1 MDSMAMSR
9 CSRCGFKIPEDE
21 EARFCPNCGA
31 PLRLVVQPPTYAET
45 STLEDRLPKVSIS
58 KRFMLVAVFFAVGF
72 ASTIAGALSSM
83 DSSEAQM
90 ILRET
95 ENVRN
100 IILNAPE
107 IGVAVIFGNNLIH
120 CLFMFVPVLGIIHG
134 VYVLYSTGRVLA
146 AMGAI
151 HGGNPLLLLL
161 SVMVFPHAVME
172 YVAYSLA
179 LSESFWITYTA
190 AKGGLKALKQ
200 ELNSAPKM
208 ITASTVILLLAAV
221 IEVLI
226 LLQA

>member
-1 MDSMAMSR
+1 
-9 CSRCGFKIPEDE
+9 
-21 EARFCPNCGA
+21 
-31 PLRLVVQPPTYAET
+31 
-45 STLEDRLPKVSIS
+45 
-58 KRFMLVAVFFAVGF
+58 MLVAVFFAVGF
-72 ASTIAGALSSM
+72 TSTIAGALSSM

-95 ENVRN
+95 ENIRN

-146 AMGAI
+146 ALGAL